1 MWMTLNSH
9 AEGYRL
15 GRRCVKLVFAMFV
28 ICSSYSASSV
38 ALAQEVAPD
47 APRPARPRKD
57 ASTHFKSVGPRK
69 RVELKSVKV
78 VRVDKNTAKLAG
90 VDFMTRAQDP
100 LMIEVRTQDPLGDLT
115 RTSSPVIV
123 LNGEVLSETIPLLP
137 NRLIAY
143 LPDRKAIRISNT
155 VSVVWLGAEEITR
168 SRRPLTFRSNSIK

>member
-1 MWMTLNSH
+1 MWTTLSFR
-9 AEGYRL
+9 AEGYRF
-15 GRRCVKLVFAMFV
+15 GPYCVTLVFAMFLV
-28 ICSSYSASSV
+28 CSTYSNSRVVS
-38 ALAQEVAPD
+38 AQEVAPD

-57 ASTHFKSVGPRK
+57 VSTRFKGAGRPK
-69 RVELKSVKV
+69 RVELRSVKV
-78 VRVDKNTAKLAG
+78 ARVDKSTAKLAG

-137 NRLIAY
+137 NKLIAY
-143 LPDRKAIRISNT
+143 LPDRKAIRTSNT
-155 VSVVWLGAEEITR
+155 VSVVWLGAEELTR